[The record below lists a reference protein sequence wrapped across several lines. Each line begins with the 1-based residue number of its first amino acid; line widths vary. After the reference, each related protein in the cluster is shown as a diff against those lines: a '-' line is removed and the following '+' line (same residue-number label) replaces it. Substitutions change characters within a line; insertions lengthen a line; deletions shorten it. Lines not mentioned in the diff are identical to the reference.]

1 MIRRDGRKEEA
12 TASAGI
18 LTRATAN
25 RNEERASLSFS
36 FLRRHHRIV
45 TEYLSSILRV
55 SFRPLVVRAA
65 FTEVNNDNDDDDDD
79 DDNNN
84 TETKRSDPIRRF
96 VAQLGHSGSS
106 PKTR

>member
-65 FTEVNNDNDDDDDD
+65 FTEVNNDNDDDDD
-79 DDNNN
+79 NNN